1 MRTNFTRGL
10 VVLVATAL
18 TLGFALPTLANSPA
32 AKRPNILLAIADDV
46 SWPHMSA
53 YGCRFVKTPAFDRVA
68 SAGILFRNC
77 FTTNPKCSPSRA
89 TILTGRDTWQLEEAC
104 CHFGIFPSKF
114 KVYPDVLETAG
125 YHVGFTGKGWGPGS
139 WEKGGFKR
147 NPAGNEYSQ
156 LKNDPPTTGISRID
170 YAANFKAFLAARPKG
185 QPFCFWYGGHEPHR
199 PYEQGSALR
208 AGKRLEDAVVA
219 PYWPDDEIVRSDVLD
234 YALEIEW
241 FDTHLGRML
250 KTLEESGE
258 LNNTLIVVTAD
269 NGMPFPRVKG
279 QIYDDDFHLPMAIC
293 WVGTIPGGRVVDD
306 FISFSDLAPTFLD
319 VAGLKPLPEMTGR
332 SFVNVLTSDR
342 SGQVD
347 PTRDRI
353 CVGKERHDIGRPNDV
368 GYPVRAIRTKDFL
381 YARNFEP
388 DRWPA
393 GNPETGYTNIDDS
406 PTKRLILDQ
415 KQSGTTR
422 FWQLSMGKRPLEE
435 LYDLRSDPHCMHNL
449 DGDPKFAAI
458 KTQLWEEL
466 RKTLTEQ
473 QDPRILGHGDVFD
486 KYEYQGS
493 RKNAWDTVMESGSSE
508 KNAAKKN
515 GKAKSRKPR

>member
-1 MRTNFTRGL
+1 
-10 VVLVATAL
+10 
-18 TLGFALPTLANSPA
+18 
-32 AKRPNILLAIADDV
+32 
-46 SWPHMSA
+46 
-53 YGCRFVKTPAFDRVA
+53 
-68 SAGILFRNC
+68 
-77 FTTNPKCSPSRA
+77 
-89 TILTGRDTWQLEEAC
+89 
-104 CHFGIFPSKF
+104 
-114 KVYPDVLETAG
+114 
-125 YHVGFTGKGWGPGS
+125 
-139 WEKGGFKR
+139 
-147 NPAGNEYSQ
+147 
-156 LKNDPPTTGISRID
+156 
-170 YAANFKAFLAARPKG
+170 
-185 QPFCFWYGGHEPHR
+185 
-199 PYEQGSALR
+199 
-208 AGKRLEDAVVA
+208 
-219 PYWPDDEIVRSDVLD
+219 
-234 YALEIEW
+234 
-241 FDTHLGRML
+241 
-250 KTLEESGE
+250 